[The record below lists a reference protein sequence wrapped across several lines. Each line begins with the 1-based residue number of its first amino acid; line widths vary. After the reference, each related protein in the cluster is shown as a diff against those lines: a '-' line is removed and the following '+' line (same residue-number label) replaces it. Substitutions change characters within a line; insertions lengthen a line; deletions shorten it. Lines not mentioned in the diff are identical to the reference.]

1 MYITYVCVAML
12 SMHGKV
18 KILKHHADLAIF
30 FYFLSPRITIFGTS
44 AKWLAVMED
53 RGLKPGT
60 CNQCMMM
67 MMMMMMIIMDDGGG
81 GGDNDDD
88 GGHEDKIVIFIVS

>member
-1 MYITYVCVAML
+1 MYITYVHVCVAML
-12 SMHGKV
+12 SMHGNV
-18 KILKHHADLAIF
+18 TILKHHADLAIF

-53 RGLKPGT
+53 RDLKPGT

-67 MMMMMMIIMDDGGG
+67 MIMIIMDDGGG